1 MRCKYCN
8 AEIKDGLA
16 FCTQCGKKL
25 SVSKQVEKE
34 KEELVESSM
43 SGGCGCFLILI
54 LIILFICLYNCLG
67 INNSPVENKSPVA
80 KSSIPMTS
88 SEANELVYS
97 KNVKAL
103 YGIGTA
109 VAERAVQ
116 QRIQR
121 EFNEKLEFYG
131 VMWSMTCVDPMKL
144 GLYTYKNKFKGEIS
158 KREHSYSFRF
168 GINKLVNGGEP
179 KVYYISVDGETWYFN
194 EDGEDRFMSASER
207 ALKREEEKLTKP
219 TSSK

>member
-1 MRCKYCN
+1 MKCQYCN
-8 AEIKDGLA
+8 AEIKEGLT

-25 SVSKQVEKE
+25 SLSEQRKKGNEKGVS
-34 KEELVESSM
+34 L
-43 SGGCGCFLILI
+43 GCGSGCCIFLLIFFLIG
-54 LIILFICLYNCLG
+54 FISAIFG
-67 INNSPVENKSPVA
+67 GRENKNNP
-80 KSSIPMTS
+80 KNPREI
-88 SEANELVYS
+88 VYS
-97 KNVKAL
+97 QNIDSI

-116 QRIQR
+116 QTIQK

>member
-8 AEIKDGLA
+8 AEIKNGLA

-25 SVSKQVEKE
+25 NISKQVEKE
-34 KEELVESSM
+34 KGVSA
-43 SGGCGCFLILI
+43 GCCIFLAV
-54 LIILFICLYNCLG
+54 IIAFFCVCLYACLG
-67 INNSPVENKSPVA
+67 VKNGTRGKNN
-80 KSSIPMTS
+80 IPMTS
-88 SEANELVYS
+88 SEAKKLVYTE
-97 KNVKAL
+97 NIDVL

-116 QRIQR
+116 QTIQR
-121 EFNEKLEFYG
+121 KFNEKLEFYG

-158 KREHSYSFRF
+158 KREYSYSFRF

-179 KVYYISVDGETWYFN
+179 KVYYISVEGETWYFN

-219 TSSK
+219 TGSK